1 MAKVILTDGRE
12 IAVKPKNG
20 TDFSLEELQ
29 EVVGG
34 YIEIIYVKG
43 NDIMVLNEEGKLI
56 GLPFND
62 KASELTSELIVGN
75 VLICDTKMVK

>member
-1 MAKVILTDGRE
+1 MAKIIYTDGRE
-12 IAVKPKNG
+12 VDVTPKNG

-43 NDIMVLNEEGKLI
+43 NDYGTQRR
-56 GLPFND
+56 G
-62 KASELTSELIVGN
+62 
-75 VLICDTKMVK
+75 